1 MDILV
6 ADGWTVWLLG
16 AGLHGTPGMDA
27 DCDGG
32 RDGGAGL
39 FGVAGSAVWMPGW
52 RWGCCIGCPAG
63 MMVTVLVAVCECCV
77 RSHVF
82 AAPSHW
88 VVAGWMLLRKGDVG
102 MVVVVHCAVQ
112 VYGASVQ
119 RRGGMVVLVGYTRC

>member
-39 FGVAGSAVWMPGW
+39 FGVAGSAVWMLGW
-52 RWGCCIGCPAG
+52 RWGCCIGC
-63 MMVTVLVAVCECCV
+63 
-77 RSHVF
+77 
-82 AAPSHW
+82 AA
-88 VVAGWMLLRKGDVG
+88 G
-102 MVVVVHCAVQ
+102 MVV
-112 VYGASVQ
+112 SVQ
-119 RRGGMVVLVGYTRC
+119 FVSAAYGVA